1 MSTTNES
8 GKVVDLQARANLQ
21 QLTPERA
28 QEILK
33 SLRATLI
40 KRVGGIVS
48 SMFDSV
54 DDALFDMAE
63 KADNNAIQTKYF
75 DGMREVRKR
84 RPSMEK
90 MFSDN
95 FWKSLESLG
104 LIRKDDASANKAAG
118 GLGELSLVAEGDLE
132 EDLAIS
138 SMCGKAENRLARSL
152 FALNQRF
159 TVLAL
164 GSKVTDAD
172 NPVAPRSIAKAF
184 QSTLGEL
191 EVDIQVKLIVLKLF
205 DKYVMSALDAL
216 YDEVN
221 LQLIDMGVLPQL
233 KHTMSGVR
241 RAPGSPA
248 PAGPTA
254 AGAEAAAD
262 AGAGA
267 GASPGG
273 SAGDYGAGAPIDA
286 AMQAEMYHSLRN
298 LLAARHPSGSGA
310 VMTGPVYQQNELVN
324 ALSILQNQVLAL
336 QQQAM
341 GMSTPLQISQIKE
354 ELLQQA
360 QKISGGDPHRVHSAD
375 EDTIDLVGMLF
386 EFILQDKN
394 LPAEIQ
400 ALLARLQIPYLKVA
414 IMDKHMFARKEHPA
428 RKLLDDLAHAGMAW
442 TEEADK
448 DRRLIDKIRTVVEQL
463 LREFDDNLGIFEQL
477 LREFHDFVAGN
488 KKRAEV
494 AEQRTAETARGREK
508 LQAARKLAAREILTR
523 LEGKKVPEIIR
534 HTLTRPWANVLVLT
548 ILRQGESSPAY
559 KSALRVA
566 DELAWSGMPKP
577 RDEEKS
583 RLRALIPELERA
595 LRHGLSMVAYQESD
609 IQQLLSEL
617 AAIHQRLL
625 SSASSD
631 FDAFELVIEDKRP
644 DGAQASLPP
653 VGGGDGDNFVD
664 EIVVGATPE
673 EEEGQNAPDDE
684 FVQVARNV
692 KIGTWIEFRDER
704 GNVERAKLSWVSPI
718 SAKYLFVNRKGLKVA
733 DKTVWGLATELRNK
747 RAQILEDVPLFDRAL
762 DAIVERLKT
771 STSAEPA
778 AAAPASES
786 VPAPAAG

>member
-90 MFSDN
+90 MFNDN
-95 FWKSLESLG
+95 FWRTLESLG
-104 LIRKDDASANKAAG
+104 APRKEDGAAPKPS
-118 GLGELSLVAEGDLE
+118 LALELSLVAEGDLE

-138 SMCGKAENRLARSL
+138 SMCGKAENRLSRSL

-164 GSKVTDAD
+164 GNKITDAD
-172 NPVAPRSIAKAF
+172 NPVAPRAIAKAF

-205 DKYVMSALDAL
+205 DKHVMSAMDAL

-233 KHTMSGVR
+233 KHTMSGIR
-241 RAPGSPA
+241 RPPGAAA
-248 PAGPTA
+248 PAGPAAPGADGAVDPAAAGTPAGA
-254 AGAEAAAD
+254 AGAE
-262 AGAGA
+262 
-267 GASPGG
+267 
-273 SAGDYGAGAPIDA
+273 YGAGAPMDA
-286 AMQAEMYHSLRN
+286 AMQAEMYNSLRS
-298 LLAARHPSGSGA
+298 LLAARHPVGGGT
-310 VMTGPVYQQNELVN
+310 VVTGPVYQQNDLVN

-360 QKISGGDPHRVHSAD
+360 QKISGGDQHRVHSAD

-428 RKLLDDLAHAGMAW
+428 RKLLDELAHAGMAW

-448 DRRLIDKIRTVVEQL
+448 DRRLIEKIRAVVEQL

-477 LREFHDFVAGN
+477 LREFQDFIAGN

-508 LQAARKLAAREILTR
+508 LQAARKLAAREILAR
-523 LEGKKVPEIIR
+523 LEGKKIPEIIR

-548 ILRQGESSPAY
+548 ILRQGETSPAY

-577 RDEEKS
+577 SDEEKA

-617 AAIHQRLL
+617 TAIHQRLL
-625 SSASSD
+625 SSGGAD
-631 FDAFELVIEDKRP
+631 FDAFELVIEDKRSDAAAP
-644 DGAQASLPP
+644 APLPS
-653 VGGGDGDNFVD
+653 VSGGDGDNFVD

-733 DKTVWGLATELRNK
+733 DKTVWGLAAELRNK

-771 STSAEPA
+771 STSAE
-778 AAAPASES
+778 AAAPAPANE
-786 VPAPAAG
+786 PAPAVVAG

>member
-1 MSTTNES
+1 MSTPNES

-33 SLRATLI
+33 ALRATLI

-90 MFSDN
+90 MFNDN
-95 FWKSLESLG
+95 FWKALESMG
-104 LIRKDDASANKAAG
+104 VARRDDASAAKPAMM
-118 GLGELSLVAEGDLE
+118 ELSLVAEGDLE

-159 TVLAL
+159 TVLSL
-164 GSKVTDAD
+164 GNKVSDAD
-172 NPVAPRSIAKAF
+172 NPLAPRGIAKAF
-184 QSTLGEL
+184 QTTLGEL

-205 DKYVMSALDAL
+205 DKHVMAALDAL

-241 RAPGSPA
+241 RPPSAPSAPGATP
-248 PAGPTA
+248 
-254 AGAEAAAD
+254 AEAAAAAEL
-262 AGAGA
+262 AGAPGAA
-267 GASPGG
+267 GA
-273 SAGDYGAGAPIDA
+273 AGEYGAGAPMDA
-286 AMQAEMYHSLRN
+286 SMQEMYNSLRN
-298 LLAARHPSGSGA
+298 MLAARHPGGGGA
-310 VMTGPVYQQNELVN
+310 VITGPVYQQNDLVN

-360 QKISGGDPHRVHSAD
+360 QKISGGDQHRVHSAD

-428 RKLLDDLAHAGMAW
+428 RKLLDELAHAGMAW

-448 DRRLIDKIRTVVEQL
+448 DRRLIEKIKAVVEQL

-477 LREFHDFVAGN
+477 LREFQDFIAGN

-508 LQAARKLAAREILTR
+508 LQAARKLAAREILAR
-523 LEGKKVPEIIR
+523 LEGKKIPEIIR

-548 ILRQGESSPAY
+548 ILRQGETSPAY

-566 DELAWSGMPKP
+566 DELAWSGMSKSS
-577 RDEEKS
+577 DEERA

-617 AAIHQRLL
+617 TSIHQRLL
-625 SSASSD
+625 NNNAAAD

-644 DGAQASLPP
+644 DGASLP
-653 VGGGDGDNFVD
+653 VGGGGDGDNFVD
-664 EIVVGATPE
+664 EIVVGATAE
-673 EEEGQNAPDDE
+673 EEEGKSAPDDE
-684 FVQVARNV
+684 FVQLARNV

-771 STSAEPA
+771 TGSADAPA
-778 AAAPASES
+778 AATEAA
-786 VPAPAAG
+786 VAAPAAG

>member
-90 MFSDN
+90 MFNDN
-95 FWKSLESLG
+95 FWKALETLG
-104 LIRKDDASANKAAG
+104 IPRKDEASGAARPASA
-118 GLGELSLVAEGDLE
+118 LELSLVAEGDLE

-159 TVLAL
+159 TVLSL
-164 GSKVTDAD
+164 GGKVTDAD
-172 NPVAPRSIAKAF
+172 NPVAPRGIAKAF
-184 QSTLGEL
+184 QGTLGEL

-205 DKYVMSALDAL
+205 DKHVMSAMDAL

-241 RAPGSPA
+241 RPPGAPPAPGSPA
-248 PAGPTA
+248 PADA
-254 AGAEAAAD
+254 AGVEAVAAA
-262 AGAGA
+262 AAA
-267 GASPGG
+267 P
-273 SAGDYGAGAPIDA
+273 GAPTGEYVA
-286 AMQAEMYHSLRN
+286 APPMDAEMYNSLRN
-298 LLAARHPSGSGA
+298 LLAARHPVGA
-310 VMTGPVYQQNELVN
+310 AVVSGPVYQQNDLVN

-341 GMSTPLQISQIKE
+341 GMSTPLQISQIKD

-360 QKISGGDPHRVHSAD
+360 QKISGGDQHRVHSAD

-428 RKLLDDLAHAGMAW
+428 RKLLDELAHAGMAW

-448 DRRLIDKIRTVVEQL
+448 DRRLIEKVKAVVEQL

-477 LREFHDFVAGN
+477 LREFQDFIAGN

-508 LQAARKLAAREILTR
+508 LQSARKLAAREILAR
-523 LEGKKVPEIIR
+523 LEGKKVAEIIR

-548 ILRQGESSPAY
+548 ILRQGETSPAY

-566 DELAWSGMPKP
+566 DELAWSGLPKTT
-577 RDEEKS
+577 DEEKA

-609 IQQLLSEL
+609 IQQLLTEL
-617 AAIHQRLL
+617 GAIHQRLL
-625 SSASSD
+625 SVAGSD
-631 FDAFELVIEDKRP
+631 LDAFELVIEDKRP
-644 DGAQASLPP
+644 ESGAPAAMPS
-653 VGGGDGDNFVD
+653 VAGSDGDNFVD
-664 EIVVGATPE
+664 EIVVGGSTE
-673 EEEGQNAPDDE
+673 EDEGQNAPDDE

-733 DKTVWGLATELRNK
+733 DKTVWGLAAELRNK

-771 STSAEPA
+771 TGSADPA
-778 AAAPASES
+778 PPVAAEVVDAAPAS
-786 VPAPAAG
+786 

>member
-90 MFSDN
+90 MFNDN
-95 FWKSLESLG
+95 FWKALESLG
-104 LIRKDDASANKAAG
+104 QPRKEDAAAPKPASS
-118 GLGELSLVAEGDLE
+118 LELSLVAEGDLE

-138 SMCGKAENRLARSL
+138 SMCGKAENRLSRSL

-164 GSKVTDAD
+164 GNKVSDAD
-172 NPVAPRSIAKAF
+172 NPVAPRAIAKAF

-205 DKYVMSALDAL
+205 DKHVMSALDAL

-221 LQLIDMGVLPQL
+221 QQLIDMGVLPQL
-233 KHTMSGVR
+233 KHTMSGIR

-248 PAGPTA
+248 PTGPAPPGADPAADPA
-254 AGAEAAAD
+254 AGA
-262 AGAGA
+262 AGAVA
-267 GASPGG
+267 GGE
-273 SAGDYGAGAPIDA
+273 YGAGAPIDA
-286 AMQAEMYHSLRN
+286 AMQAELYNSLRN
-298 LLAARHPSGSGA
+298 MLAARHPVGAGA

-341 GMSTPLQISQIKE
+341 GMSTPMQISQIKE

-360 QKISGGDPHRVHSAD
+360 QKLSGGDSHRVHSAD

-428 RKLLDDLAHAGMAW
+428 RKLLDELAHAGMAW
-442 TEEADK
+442 TEESDK
-448 DRRLIDKIRTVVEQL
+448 DRRLIDKIRAVVEQL

-477 LREFHDFVAGN
+477 LREFQDFIAGN

-508 LQAARKLAAREILTR
+508 LQAARKLAAREILAR
-523 LEGKKVPEIIR
+523 LEGKKIPEIIR

-566 DELAWSGMPKP
+566 DELAWSGLPKP
-577 RDEEKS
+577 RDEEKA

-617 AAIHQRLL
+617 TAIHQRLL
-625 SSASSD
+625 SSTSSD

-644 DGAQASLPP
+644 EGGALATLSP

-664 EIVVGATPE
+664 EIVVGATSE

-684 FVQVARNV
+684 FVQIARNV

-733 DKTVWGLATELRNK
+733 DKTVWGLAAELRNK

-771 STSAEPA
+771 STTTEPA
-778 AAAPASES
+778 AGPAPAGEA